1 MYEAVEDP
9 YCYPGTTVLKNRLN
23 LRIQVKL
30 DEFETFITAQR
41 ADEPFPPGRLGYAHY
56 RAIHRHLFQDV
67 YAWAGRVRTVRIS
80 KGTSTFCYPKHNDR
94 EMRRVFGNL
103 RRERI
108 FRGLDASTFARKAA
122 HFDCE
127 VPPPRAVTLI
137 PSSRASASVYSTR
150 SIAARHAHERCNKL
164 DRPAMRLEAW
174 GRGTSRAALSFE
186 THPCKSRDLHGCSSG
201 RGRNERRACREAKCD
216 YPGEGMRMSAVRGK
230 HGPRK

>member
-23 LRIQVKL
+23 LRTQLEL

-67 YAWAGRVRTVRIS
+67 YAWAGRVRTIRIS
-80 KGTSTFCYPKHNDR
+80 KGTSTFCYPEHIER

-103 RRERI
+103 RRERF

-122 HFDCE
+122 HFLGELNAIRLHQLGRDRHLSDGE
-127 VPPPRAVTLI
+127 
-137 PSSRASASVYSTR
+137 PSLLQGPQGDDG
-150 SIAARHAHERCNKL
+150 C
-164 DRPAMRLEAW
+164 
-174 GRGTSRAALSFE
+174 F
-186 THPCKSRDLHGCSSG
+186 DLK
-201 RGRNERRACREAKCD
+201 R
-216 YPGEGMRMSAVRGK
+216 
-230 HGPRK
+230 